1 MKAGSVISN
10 HVCHLTFC
18 GYRRAIDILP
28 KNLQSEISVKE
39 ANVSRLN
46 SSIF

>member
-18 GYRRAIDILP
+18 GYRRATDILP
-28 KNLQSEISVKE
+28 NICKAKFQEKKLM
-39 ANVSRLN
+39 
-46 SSIF
+46 